1 MTISGAILRLIL
13 VTTTVL
19 VVRDQLCIVHTKKEA
34 TTTKNH
40 FQNLSKNVKT
50 DFSLQEWDQQMRD
63 CCKTWFSNGAIPRQT
78 DPMVSRGCRNYI

>member
-19 VVRDQLCIVHTKKEA
+19 VVRDQLCIVHKKEA

-78 DPMVSRGCRNYI
+78 DPMVSRGCRTYI